1 MGAVRMGE
9 GVRVKANVLE
19 GEGPLGQV
27 LNPREMRQ
35 LILKKKEASRSQNS
49 KELKS
54 YRSSAAITPVSSLE
68 E

>member
-9 GVRVKANVLE
+9 GVGVKTNVLE

-35 LILKKKEASRSQNS
+35 LILKKKEASRSQNG

-54 YRSSAAITPVSSLE
+54 YRSSVITPVSSLE